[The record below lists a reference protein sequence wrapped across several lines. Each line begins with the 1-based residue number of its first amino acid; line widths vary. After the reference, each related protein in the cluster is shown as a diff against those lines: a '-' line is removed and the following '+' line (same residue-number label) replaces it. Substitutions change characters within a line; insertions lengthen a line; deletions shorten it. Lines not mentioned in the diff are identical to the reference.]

1 MIYPEEFEHLM
12 ESFQMLPGVGEKS
25 AERYVYAVDS
35 MENDKIEEF
44 AKNLTQFKKNI
55 KRCSVCG
62 HITNKEICPICSSDA
77 RDSSTIC
84 VVEDSKSVFMFEK
97 TGKFE
102 GVYHVLGGLISPV
115 DEVNPEDINIS
126 SLVQKRVND
135 KVKEVIIALNPS
147 IEWETTS
154 LYIQKLLEK
163 TNFKVS
169 RLSYGIPMGADIEY
183 LDPLTIIRA
192 IDDRKFLS

>member
-44 AKNLTQFKKNI
+44 AKNLAQFKKNI
-55 KRCSVCG
+55 KRCFVCG

-126 SLVQKRVND
+126 SLR
-135 KVKEVIIALNPS
+135 
-147 IEWETTS
+147 
-154 LYIQKLLEK
+154 LEM
-163 TNFKVS
+163 
-169 RLSYGIPMGADIEY
+169 L
-183 LDPLTIIRA
+183 
-192 IDDRKFLS
+192 